1 MTDNNFTEMKTFQ
14 TIRQTARSLQLPES
28 VLRTWGKQGRLPGFQ
43 HGNRFYVDAPRL
55 MADLRA
61 GRMTD

>member
-14 TIRQTARSLQLPES
+14 TIRQTARSLLLPEH
-28 VLRTWGKQGRLPGFQ
+28 VLRTWAKQGKLPGFRQ
-43 HGNRFYVDAPRL
+43 GNRVYVNTVQL
-55 MADLRA
+55 MADLQA